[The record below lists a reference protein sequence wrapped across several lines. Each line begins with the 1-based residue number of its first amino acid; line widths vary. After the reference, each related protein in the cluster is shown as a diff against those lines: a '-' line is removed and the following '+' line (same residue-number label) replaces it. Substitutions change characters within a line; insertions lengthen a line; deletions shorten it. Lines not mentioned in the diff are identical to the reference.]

1 MKSTRRSITGGTP
14 RQPKP
19 GWLSRLIVA
28 ACLWAAVSA
37 PATPPEQLGAAA
49 REAASRLCAL
59 YSLAPADCQKPID
72 IAVVNRASE
81 APAYWSLPSY
91 AAGAAN
97 AEAGRIIIISSR
109 TGSYPYG
116 DEVQTLR
123 HELSHVLLYRSL
135 GYSPPRWL
143 DEGLAMRAAGE
154 WGFSDD
160 WYSALALP
168 RVAAGR
174 WSLDKVDK
182 DFAGGEGAVRGSYA
196 LARGFVRDLFP
207 NDESVTSFVLAARG
221 AGSVEAAFRQR
232 FGVSA
237 QAAFSEWAKRLPWW
251 AELLAMFTG
260 PGALWGAVT
269 ALFLLAVLAAFRRRL
284 RWRRHWEEEEGF
296 EHLSGPDA

>member
-1 MKSTRRSITGGTP
+1 MKSARRQEIGATP
-14 RQPKP
+14 RRLKP
-19 GWLSRLIVA
+19 GPLARLA
-28 ACLWAAVSA
+28 AAVFIWAAIAASA
-37 PATPPEQLGAAA
+37 SPPEELGATV
-49 REAASRLCAL
+49 REATSRLCAL
-59 YSLAPADCQKPID
+59 YSLAPAECQKPVEIT
-72 IAVVNRASE
+72 VVNSASE
-81 APAYWSLPSY
+81 APDYWSLPSY
-91 AAGAAN
+91 AAGAAQ
-97 AEAGRIIIISSR
+97 AEAGRVIIITNR

-135 GYSPPRWL
+135 GYAPPRWL
-143 DEGLAMRAAGE
+143 DEGLAMRASGE

-160 WYSALALP
+160 WYSTLALP

-174 WSLDKVDK
+174 WSLGKVDR

-207 NDESVTSFVLAARG
+207 DDQAVTSFVLAARS
-221 AGSVEAAFRQR
+221 AGSVDVAFRQR
-232 FGVSA
+232 FGITA
-237 QAAFSEWAKRLPWW
+237 GAAFSEWAKRLPWW

-284 RWRRHWEEEEGF
+284 RWRRRWEEEEGF
-296 EHLSGPDA
+296 QPSAGPDA